1 MWERRIKF
9 LQELID
15 SPLDV
20 LGSTWPC
27 LLFMLIITGVPVW
40 LAKKKFSERENLK
53 WKVYVLMLPA
63 ICLAFFCLL
72 FCGEKAYYEFTL
84 DGVFTWLGLTFFV
97 WFVLLP
103 FFMIEPAFFRR
114 DTNIWDN
121 TNYHSEVE
129 ENIDDLFDMAMKVG
143 REKREGKDTSKQE
156 AEYNR
161 KVESLDK
168 NGYIDEHQDF

>member
-15 SPLDV
+15 SPVEV

-40 LAKKKFSERENLK
+40 LA
-53 WKVYVLMLPA
+53 
-63 ICLAFFCLL
+63 
-72 FCGEKAYYEFTL
+72 
-84 DGVFTWLGLTFFV
+84 FFV
-97 WFVLLP
+97 WFILLP
-103 FFMIEPAFFRR
+103 FFMIDPAFFRR
-114 DTNIWDN
+114 DT
-121 TNYHSEVE
+121 
-129 ENIDDLFDMAMKVG
+129 VG

>member
-1 MWERRIKF
+1 M
-9 LQELID
+9 ID
-15 SPLDV
+15 
-20 LGSTWPC
+20 
-27 LLFMLIITGVPVW
+27 
-40 LAKKKFSERENLK
+40 
-53 WKVYVLMLPA
+53 
-63 ICLAFFCLL
+63 
-72 FCGEKAYYEFTL
+72 
-84 DGVFTWLGLTFFV
+84 
-97 WFVLLP
+97 
-103 FFMIEPAFFRR
+103 PAFFRR